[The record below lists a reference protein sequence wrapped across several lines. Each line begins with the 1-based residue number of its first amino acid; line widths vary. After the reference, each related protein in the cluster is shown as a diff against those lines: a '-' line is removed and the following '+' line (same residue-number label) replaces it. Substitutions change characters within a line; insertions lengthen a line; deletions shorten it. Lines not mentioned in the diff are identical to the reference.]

1 MAAEPALEAPST
13 GRFGRLRLPEALPPL
28 GTRTYY
34 AFSGLW
40 VLAFLLA
47 IVGPVAGTWN
57 RFTDGAQNSGLM
69 LGSRAGFVVA
79 QQDATRI
86 RFPVGP
92 EAERLGIRPGDDIV
106 AVNGIPVSPVVDV
119 SEAAINEGRIS
130 DTDFAAFAEILFGTE
145 PSDQL
150 IRIRSPDGRE
160 RELIVSAGEQH
171 IEQNAALLR
180 VAPWMLRIIDLL
192 HLITYPFLL
201 AAAWIL
207 HRRKPRDA
215 VSAILSLAILL
226 TIGTEQPSAS
236 FLGAVAGVPR
246 WGHALLY
253 DIGNICLLAGI
264 LLFPHG
270 RFTPRAVL
278 LILPALPA
286 LMLLQGDVYRTVF
299 MAFMF
304 TGVLVMVRRL
314 RDTALGEARQQ
325 IKWGLFGF
333 SGYALFL
340 AVSLVSDMMKT
351 SVASFSSQLI
361 VETLAGLAMGLAYLS
376 LQLGLLVAL
385 LRYRLY
391 DAEVVIS
398 RSATFALVTIVL
410 GASFAGVMEGI
421 QVSVQ
426 AALGQNAGT
435 GAAVLGAAVATVL
448 IHPVHQRIQGWAEG
462 MFHKNLLQ
470 LRRELPESMRDQREV
485 ADLPELLSEVIARVR
500 KGVRTVRAA
509 VVVDGTVREVSGT
522 SEEEASGW
530 LAGFSPQPNSEEKF
544 EIDRED
550 PVFPVRVPLC
560 TGAAQPC
567 LGWLLVGPRPD
578 GTPLGEDER
587 ETLVEI
593 ADPIARAVRI
603 VMKRDSQEREV
614 AEMLDAH
621 RRRIEELEAR
631 LGETRAGYPAAARK

>member
-1 MAAEPALEAPST
+1 MAAEPVPEGHSAGLR
-13 GRFGRLRLPEALPPL
+13 GRIRLPEALPPL
-28 GTRTYY
+28 GNRAFY
-34 AFSGLW
+34 AFNAIW
-40 VLAFLLA
+40 ILAFLLA
-47 IVGPVAGTWN
+47 LIGPIAGTWD
-57 RFTDGAQNSGLM
+57 RFANAAQNSGLM
-69 LGSRAGFVVA
+69 LGSRAGIVVA
-79 QQDATRI
+79 EEDATRI

-92 EAERLGIRPGDDIV
+92 ESRRLGLRPGDDIV
-106 AVNGIPVSPVVDV
+106 AVNGIAVSPVVDV
-119 SEAAINEGRIS
+119 SEAAISEGRIS
-130 DTDFAAFAEILFGTE
+130 DTDYAAFAEILYGTE
-145 PSDQL
+145 PSDHL
-150 IRIRSPDGRE
+150 LRVRSPDGRE

-171 IEQNAALLR
+171 IEQGAAQLG
-180 VAPWMLRIIDLL
+180 VAPWMLRIVDLL

-226 TIGTEQPSAS
+226 TIGTEQPSAT
-236 FLGAVAGVPR
+236 FLDAVAGVPR
-246 WGHALLY
+246 WVHTFLY

-278 LILPALPA
+278 LILPALPL
-286 LMLLQGDVYRTVF
+286 LMLLQGDAYRAVF
-299 MAFMF
+299 MSFMF
-304 TGVLVMVRRL
+304 VGVLVMVRRL

-325 IKWGLFGF
+325 IKWALFGF
-333 SGYALFL
+333 SGYAIFL
-340 AVSLVSDMMKT
+340 GTSLVSDMLKT
-351 SVASFSSQLI
+351 SVASFPNQLL

-462 MFHKNLLQ
+462 LFHKNLLQ

-485 ADLPELLSEVIARVR
+485 ADLPELLSEVMARVR
-500 KGVRTVRAA
+500 RGVRTVRAA
-509 VVVDGTVREVSGT
+509 IVVEGTVREVSGMPG
-522 SEEEASGW
+522 EEAAAW
-530 LAGFSPQPNSEEKF
+530 LGGFNPQPISDEKV
-544 EIDRED
+544 EVDRQD
-550 PVFPVRVPLC
+550 PTFPVRVPLC
-560 TGAAQPC
+560 SGAAHPC

-603 VMKRDSQEREV
+603 VMKRDTQEREV
-614 AEMLDAH
+614 ADLLDAH

-631 LGETRAGYPAAARK
+631 LGDCPAGYPAAIRK